1 MQSLKRLTFSRI
13 TQSNYTSK
21 HLHTD
26 NAKMAQSKA
35 KVGGSAI
42 NYDKTGTGPH
52 PVLCMPGALGIPLF
66 PFFTVIIA
74 CFHVKVDTHVL
85 SVSHNNNE

>member
-1 MQSLKRLTFSRI
+1 MQLLKRLTFSRI
-13 TQSNYTSK
+13 TQSNYTLK
-21 HLHTD
+21 RLHTD

-66 PFFTVIIA
+66 TVML
-74 CFHVKVDTHVL
+74 VM
-85 SVSHNNNE
+85 